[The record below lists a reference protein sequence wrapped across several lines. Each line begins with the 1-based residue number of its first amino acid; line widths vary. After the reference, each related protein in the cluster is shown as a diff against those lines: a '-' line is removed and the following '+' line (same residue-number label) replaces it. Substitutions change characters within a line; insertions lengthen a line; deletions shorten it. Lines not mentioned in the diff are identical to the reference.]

1 MSTKDKRENSRI
13 SDPKAKVRYRDTLET
28 ITRARYMEK
37 LRPIDDKDP
46 YEMEKSEW
54 TTDMMNWPEVTYP
67 DIVNYLVYTQSAYTL
82 AELKAYKS
90 LQAYNYFVSGFVQD
104 IGQVC
109 INGKSVFLG
118 KVKHSQR
125 MTDPCLRPWLIVEN
139 DGSISSAHCTCM
151 AGIGEVCSHVGA
163 LLFAIEA
170 SVKIR
175 NTKTVT
181 EEKAYW
187 MLPNAVNK
195 VEYKRVQDIDFTSA
209 KTKKR
214 KLDQAIAEDSPMNSG
229 PRQRKLPTAQE
240 PTEDELKNFFTDL
253 STAGTKPVVLS
264 LVPQFA
270 QSYKPQALDKKYP
283 TVLSEL
289 YNEDC
294 SSLQR
299 DVLLKHCEDAFS
311 KIFVTAEEAVN
322 CEVAT
327 REQANCKQWFHF
339 RTGRIT
345 ASLVKRV
352 CRTSTENPS
361 KSLIKDICYPI
372 GKKFSSKATEWGCE
386 HEKRLAVKISDS
398 IDCLQTVNN
407 NLELRRTH
415 QYYYQVQCQLLVTM
429 KEFCDFVVWTNE
441 DMLIERVVRDTTLC
455 EEITRKCEE
464 FFKAAILPELI
475 GKLYSR
481 PFQEQVLT
489 PTSPGSNTGQDKRRE
504 VICVCQKE
512 YDEDS
517 DNVIGCDNENCP
529 FVWLHFKCAGI
540 ERVPK
545 GKWLCKHC
553 KTKKKSA

>member
-1 MSTKDKRENSRI
+1 M
-13 SDPKAKVRYRDTLET
+13 LE
-28 ITRARYMEK
+28 INIYV
-37 LRPIDDKDP
+37 L
-46 YEMEKSEW
+46 
-54 TTDMMNWPEVTYP
+54 
-67 DIVNYLVYTQSAYTL
+67 
-82 AELKAYKS
+82 S
-90 LQAYNYFVSGFVQD
+90 L
-104 IGQVC
+104 
-109 INGKSVFLG
+109 
-118 KVKHSQR
+118 
-125 MTDPCLRPWLIVEN
+125 
-139 DGSISSAHCTCM
+139 

-386 HEKRLAVKISDS
+386 HEKKACCQYATKMSKTHTNFEVKDVGFVISTKHPYIGASPDGIGSCDCCGEFLIEIKCPYCKRDSEISDS